1 MVYFARGEGMPNSFA
16 AFPDMLTAE
25 YFYEYSEAHRRRPT
39 IFEFPALTL
48 HIATYYSVEGPAA
61 LKPDSAEPDEERFLR
76 LLRCF
81 RGWYKWVRRPYL
93 FDQPPEQVD
102 DQFLRTFAQ
111 FVGSSGKQAA
121 QDERDEVLSFECMP
135 HLDARFALRIE
146 VHKEYFSLT
155 AFYGLDIKPVDNGK
169 ICITAPELSP
179 QFPAQQ
185 FDAHA
190 LGENANVIDV
200 IYGPVHR
207 RLLTYLNSPP
217 INLAATLEA
226 LFPKCT
232 FANFHGSTLPV
243 IAFHDSAGIEFPPE
257 WQDGLDPEFGGA
269 HRFLAD
275 MWPQLRRTL
284 FLRSDDMIACYMQN
298 GKAIYLSSLGS
309 QVNPRELDDLR
320 YALIYEDGSLPDG
333 TADTAQ
339 RGQQLDHRQ
348 LNRQINWRLSR
359 LMYRLHEAGTLR
371 LAGLRKLRRL
381 RQAMAELTSIEQEV
395 VRKAWPSSYGFLF
408 SNRIREVTERLFALS
423 TIIGE
428 PIQYRLSRSDY
439 YFIRSQAQVKE
450 LGVVKI
456 PAWQSY
462 SEFLERRIYQ
472 TYAQISGMTGRIDRV
487 LRFLEAQSSALQNR
501 HALLWQIL
509 AGLAALIVLPSYFG
523 DIAIRAGGD
532 WWMTYWIGFAVLLVA
547 GFGFWGVTALQ
558 ERRKERRRAE
568 MLNRYSNQ

>member
-1 MVYFARGEGMPNSFA
+1 MPNSFA
-16 AFPDMLTAE
+16 AYPDMLTAE

-61 LKPDSAEPDEERFLR
+61 LKADTTEPDEERFVK
-76 LLRCF
+76 LLTRF

-102 DQFLRTFAQ
+102 DQFIKTFAQ
-111 FVGSSGKQAA
+111 FVGSTGKQSE

-135 HLDARFALRIE
+135 HLDARFALRVE

-155 AFYGLDIKPVDNGK
+155 AFYGLDIKPIEDGK
-169 ICITAPELSP
+169 VAITAPELSP
-179 QFPAQQ
+179 QFPAADFQA
-185 FDAHA
+185 DAF
-190 LGENANVIDV
+190 GKSANVVDI
-200 IYGPVHR
+200 IYGPIHR
-207 RLLTYLNSPP
+207 RLLTYLNSEP
-217 INLAATLEA
+217 ISLGATLQA

-232 FANFHGSTLPV
+232 FVNFHGSTLPV
-243 IAFHDSAGIEFPPE
+243 VAFHGRVDFPRE
-257 WQDGLDPEFGGA
+257 SQDGPNREFGDA
-269 HRFLAD
+269 HKFLAD

-309 QVNPRELDDLR
+309 QVNPRALDDLR
-320 YALIYEDGSLPDG
+320 YTLIYEDESLRDQNTDPARLEEEL
-333 TADTAQ
+333 TEK
-339 RGQQLDHRQ
+339 QLQ
-348 LNRQINWRLSR
+348 RQINWRLSR

-381 RQAMAELTSIEQEV
+381 RQAMTELTSIEQEV
-395 VRKAWPSSYGFLF
+395 VRKAWPSSYGFFF
-408 SNRIREVTERLFALS
+408 SNRIREITERLFALS
-423 TIIGE
+423 TIVGE

-439 YFIRSQAQVKE
+439 YFIRSQAQVRE

-462 SEFLERRIYQ
+462 SEFLERRVYQ
-472 TYAQISGMTGRIDRV
+472 TYAQINGMTGRIDRV
-487 LRFLEAQSSALQNR
+487 LSFLEAQSSALQNR

-509 AGLAALIVLPSYFG
+509 AGLAAIIVLPAYLG
-523 DIAIRAGGD
+523 DIVARAQGD
-532 WWMTYWIGFAVLLVA
+532 WWTAYWIGFAALFSI
-547 GFGFWGVTALQ
+547 GIGFWRITAHQ
-558 ERRKERRRAE
+558 ERRKEAQRAAQLDRHSKKE
-568 MLNRYSNQ
+568 L